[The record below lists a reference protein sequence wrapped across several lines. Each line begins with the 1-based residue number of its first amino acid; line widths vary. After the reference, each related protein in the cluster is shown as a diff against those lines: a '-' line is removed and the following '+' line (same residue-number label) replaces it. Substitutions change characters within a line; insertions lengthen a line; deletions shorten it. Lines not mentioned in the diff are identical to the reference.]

1 MGGWEGTLA
10 MTVVFDKSQVTRHSF
25 KGKRV
30 NAVGVQRKES
40 KKTEERLIFLTFPN
54 FYFIPKQGDGKSVRR
69 MWVVPKLWFRTRVC
83 CSILVGYSIIRWPI
97 TKTNISRHKPNI
109 AVTTECRQ
117 RALQHYCVSLGV
129 CVCSRMY
136 LWGQK
141 GKRCAANVFISNSKS
156 HTSWT
161 DSYESHRSHSVVPVC
176 FDRAVCN
183 DEIRWLIMN
192 PRGLAWE

>member
-69 MWVVPKLWFRTRVC
+69 M
-83 CSILVGYSIIRWPI
+83 
-97 TKTNISRHKPNI
+97 
-109 AVTTECRQ
+109 
-117 RALQHYCVSLGV
+117 
-129 CVCSRMY
+129 
-136 LWGQK
+136 
-141 GKRCAANVFISNSKS
+141 
-156 HTSWT
+156 
-161 DSYESHRSHSVVPVC
+161 
-176 FDRAVCN
+176 
-183 DEIRWLIMN
+183 
-192 PRGLAWE
+192 